1 MYRAVAGCGADR
13 GGTAHRAAR
22 ARLPREGERE
32 RRLQAQ
38 VLAAMHEARLFRM
51 YIPKAL
57 DGLEIDPITSMI
69 VVEEIARADAAA
81 AWNLML
87 GATYGLWAAFLPEDA
102 AREIYS
108 ASDAVVA
115 GALRP
120 TGRARPV
127 EGGFVVDGRWSF
139 ASGIRH
145 SAWWNAGCLVV
156 PTDGGA
162 ADAPRPPAPDGEL
175 IDNWDVGACAAPVA
189 TTTQSP
195 ACSCLSHAQ

>member
-1 MYRAVAGCGADR
+1 MSPTVADAALIEVAQRIAPLVRACRD
-13 GGTAHRAAR
+13 
-22 ARLPREGERE
+22 EGERE
-32 RRLQAQ
+32 RRLPAQ

-87 GATYGLWAAFLPEDA
+87 GATYGLWAAFLPEEV
-102 AREIYS
+102 AREIYG
-108 ASDAVVA
+108 APDAVVA
-115 GALRP
+115 GALWPRTAP
-120 TGRARPV
+120 ARSTAV
-127 EGGFVVDGRWSF
+127 LSSTAGGF

-156 PTDGGA
+156 RAGGRA
-162 ADAPRPPAPDGEL
+162 A
-175 IDNWDVGACAAPVA
+175 
-189 TTTQSP
+189 
-195 ACSCLSHAQ
+195 